1 MLALQAP
8 TIQRRERRQRVSA
21 SLHHLAISSL
31 ILALM
36 LLTKMTSATLDISVN
51 SAHTLPRQIQ
61 VMILILTVMLEQS
74 MIRTLSHLTCSIRTL
89 ETPVV
94 KAIIAL
100 RALPWKFHAHQAMSV
115 DLALRVSSTL
125 PTSIPTVLRS
135 TNVRMAITA
144 SKVLP
149 WRQCKRHLVQLATIV
164 QQASMLSHF
173 PALLVPTIRTLPLFS
188 TQSQNVPTA
197 QLTTTAPML
206 HKLLSTQ

>member
-8 TIQRRERRQRVSA
+8 TTQRRERRQRVSA
-21 SLHHLAISSL
+21 SLHHRAISSL

-36 LLTKMTSATLDISVN
+36 LSTKMTSATLDISVN
-51 SAHTLPRQIQ
+51 SAHTLPRQMKVI
-61 VMILILTVMLEQS
+61 MLILTLILEQS
-74 MIRTLSHLTCSIRTL
+74 MIRTATHLSCSIRTL
-89 ETPVV
+89 EDSVNL
-94 KAIIAL
+94 AIIAL
-100 RALPWKFHAHQAMSV
+100 RALPWRFHAHQAMSV

-125 PTSIPTVLRS
+125 PTSIPTVLQR
-135 TNVRMAITA
+135 NYVRMAFTA

-149 WRQCKRHLVQLATIV
+149 RSQWKRHLVQMATIV
-164 QQASMLSHF
+164 HQASMLSHF

-197 QLTTTAPML
+197 QRTTTAPML